1 MVATA
6 MRPYVMGT
14 LRDVATVRNHA
25 RVSSLAQSYLPLSSV
40 TSRKVRNVQAHSV
53 NEVINSLSIAH
64 ITCIVV
70 LGTLLRLAL
79 IRLRAGIAQSTAEV
93 VESGILVIVG
103 MFLIVRPFVL
113 QAFFIPSPSMEPT
126 LIGKNGV
133 GDRILVN
140 KLIYRLSSP
149 SRDDV
154 AVFIPPPN
162 AIDGDNLEESP
173 GVPVNFIKRVIA
185 APGDRL
191 QVTAGKI
198 WIDGEAYGHTAVRLR
213 LFGDGSDGND
223 LQADHHVRFTD
234 RGVTVDGKLMDQTRL
249 ASLMV
254 GDPKATVHVVPGQTI
269 LNGKPLDEPF
279 IAEDPDYDLEIF
291 HGKSLKFDS
300 AQGARLNGQAI
311 TLEDYTVDHAAG
323 PGTLPSRMY
332 FMMGDNRN
340 DSKDSTEWGPLDE
353 SRIVGRAQLVFW
365 PLNRVRTI
373 R

>member
-1 MVATA
+1 
-6 MRPYVMGT
+6 
-14 LRDVATVRNHA
+14 
-25 RVSSLAQSYLPLSSV
+25 
-40 TSRKVRNVQAHSV
+40 V

-70 LGTLLRLAL
+70 IGTLLRIGL
-79 IRLRAGIAQSTAEV
+79 IRLRAGVAQSTAEII
-93 VESGILVIVG
+93 ESGILVVVG

-154 AVFIPPPN
+154 AVFIPPAA
-162 AIDGDNLEESP
+162 AIEGDNLEESP

-185 APGDRL
+185 VSGDRL
-191 QVTAGKI
+191 QVTAGKV
-198 WIDGEAYGHTAVRLR
+198 WIDGEAYGHTAIRLR
-213 LFGDGSDGND
+213 LFGDGAGNND

-234 RGVTVDGKLMDQTRL
+234 KGVTVDGKLMPQSRL

-254 GDPKATVHVVPGQTI
+254 GDPNATVHVVPGQTI
-269 LNGKPLDEPF
+269 LNGKPLVEPF
-279 IAEDPDYDLEIF
+279 IAEDPDYDLEIYQ
-291 HGKSLKFDS
+291 GKSLKYDS
-300 AQGARLNGQAI
+300 MQGPRLNGRAI
-311 TLEDYTVDHAAG
+311 TMDEYTMDRATG
-323 PGTLPSRMY
+323 IGRLPARTY

-353 SRIVGRAQLVFW
+353 HRIVGRAQFVFW
-365 PLNRVRTI
+365 PVNRVRAI